1 MVAQQYETYYNGA
14 TPKNN
19 FFFLSGRF
27 ELRVHFQKCTT
38 DLFVWGFC
46 SRLTLVVRIIKQ
58 NHFSVIL
65 PNRCNNGSEQPWQHT
80 ANYASFSALAK
91 RLLCSRWINNGLC
104 LLCSA
109 NTWDSL
115 RPTENTAL
123 RLKRRSCAHT
133 GANVF
138 PRIIPQWKTFP
149 YDPARADIVNRQ
161 PVWEAGARDRTGVAG
176 LVPKCQ
182 TPWLVPRPLG
192 LIRHWSIH
200 LSNDI
205 PHNYIHVNRFSL

>member
-1 MVAQQYETYYNGA
+1 MEPHQRT
-14 TPKNN
+14 TS
-19 FFFLSGRF
+19 FFLSGRF

-46 SRLTLVVRIIKQ
+46 SKLTLVVRIVKQ

-65 PNRCNNGSEQPWQHT
+65 PKRCNNGSEQPWQHT
-80 ANYASFSALAK
+80 ANYAPLSALAK
-91 RLLCSRWINNGLC
+91 RLLRSRWINNGLC

-138 PRIIPQWKTFP
+138 PPNHTAMENIPVRSGPRWYREPSTGVG
-149 YDPARADIVNRQ
+149 A
-161 PVWEAGARDRTGVAG
+161 EAGARDRTGVAG

-205 PHNYIHVNRFSL
+205 PR